1 MKNTFVS
8 IIEDHDAT
16 LQRLVQLINFYDEFE
31 VTSQHHS
38 ALAFLAD
45 TTVATGGLHIL
56 LLDIGLPQLSG
67 IEAIPLILE
76 KYPALQIVMLSGYEE
91 EDTVLSAICAG
102 ACSYISKKSEPAA
115 IIEGLRIVKE
125 GGAYLSPGV
134 ARGIVRHLAGRPK
147 LPALTLSERQKEIL
161 HRLADGKSYAS
172 IAAELYLSV
181 ETVRTHVKHLYRA
194 MNVANKTEA
203 VSRYLR
209 GQVK

>member
-1 MKNTFVS
+1 MKNTFIS
-8 IIEDHDAT
+8 IVEDHDDT
-16 LQRLVQLINFYDEFE
+16 LQRLVQLINFYEEFE
-31 VTSQHHS
+31 ITSLHHS
-38 ALAFLAD
+38 AVEFLSAPL
-45 TTVATGGLHIL
+45 VAPDGMHVL

-67 IEAIPLILE
+67 IDAIPLLLE
-76 KYPALQIVMLSGYEE
+76 KYPDLQIVMLSGYEE
-91 EDTVLSAICAG
+91 EDTVLAAICAG
-102 ACSYISKKSEPAA
+102 ACSYISKKTEPAT
-115 IIEGLRIVKE
+115 IIEGLRIVRN

-134 ARGIVRHLAGRPK
+134 ARGIVRHLASRPK

-172 IAAELYLSV
+172 IASELYVSI